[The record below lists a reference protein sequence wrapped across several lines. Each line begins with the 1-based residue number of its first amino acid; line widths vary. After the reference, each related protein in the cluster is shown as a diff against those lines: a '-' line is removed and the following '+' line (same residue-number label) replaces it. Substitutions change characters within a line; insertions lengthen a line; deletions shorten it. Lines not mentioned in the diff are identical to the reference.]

1 MLLSYFLLP
10 CRKGSNN
17 KDLGTV
23 SDVWTLILC
32 ARSPLPHRSDIYYS
46 CRLEKCELGAFD
58 RAFSGIT
65 DGIHGVGAEALTRT
79 TYNVGLD
86 EFYSL
91 FRYFSL
97 ESSSGL
103 T

>member
-1 MLLSYFLLP
+1 MSGHSFFVRGVPYPIVVTLTILVDWRS
-10 CRKGSNN
+10 
-17 KDLGTV
+17 V
-23 SDVWTLILC
+23 SW
-32 ARSPLPHRSDIYYS
+32 
-46 CRLEKCELGAFD
+46 GAFD
-58 RAFSGIT
+58 RVFSGIT
-65 DGIHGVGAEALTRT
+65 DGIYGVDAEALTRT